1 METKRTASFRV
12 AWCRTA
18 RGVTQCQLIGVSV
31 PSARETGFTIGFKLF
46 SNGDQPGN
54 RGWWNADCAY
64 SHLLGVG
71 DTCTRENA
79 LDVMRTPIEHA
90 NPATCFLHAQAF
102 LAQTSLAQDLRE
114 TDRVKIVCSRSTAVS
129 AKVRPVPTR

>member
-1 METKRTASFRV
+1 
-12 AWCRTA
+12 
-18 RGVTQCQLIGVSV
+18 
-31 PSARETGFTIGFKLF
+31 
-46 SNGDQPGN
+46 
-54 RGWWNADCAY
+54 
-64 SHLLGVG
+64 
-71 DTCTRENA
+71 
-79 LDVMRTPIEHA
+79 MRTPIEHA